1 MANNGGILG
10 YFGSLITPFVPV
22 RHREYNSIM
31 KILEDQKK
39 FKTIPWEVGLQID
52 LAYIAGFLDGDGSL
66 MLQIKNR
73 KDGISKIRFMS
84 TICFYQD
91 TRHEKDLFWIR
102 KILGKGYFHK
112 RNDGMSELRINGFA
126 SVKEILDSL
135 VPFIRFK
142 NIQAKALI
150 EACTIL
156 SSDKFKKLDRE
167 QKVKLVDLVLVIQSE
182 NYVTKK
188 KKTRD
193 ELLRI
198 LDLTP

>member
-1 MANNGGILG
+1 M
-10 YFGSLITPFVPV
+10 
-22 RHREYNSIM
+22 E
-31 KILEDQKK
+31 ILEDQKSSK
-39 FKTIPWEVGLQID
+39 KIPWEVDRKID

-91 TRHEKDLFWIR
+91 TRHEKDLFWIQ
-102 KILGKGYFHK
+102 KVLGKGYFHR
-112 RNDGMSELRINGFA
+112 RNDGMSELRINGYA
-126 SVKEILDSL
+126 TVKNILDL
-135 VPFIRFK
+135 LRPYIRFK
-142 NIQAKALI
+142 KVQEEALN

-156 SSDKFKKLDRE
+156 SNNKFKMLDRE
-167 QKVKLVDLVLVIQSE
+167 QKIKLVDLVLVIQKE

>member
-1 MANNGGILG
+1 MSGP
-10 YFGSLITPFVPV
+10 LIASVALVQP
-22 RHREYNSIM
+22 RKYNSIM
-31 KILEDQKK
+31 KMLEDQKGTK
-39 FKTIPWEVGLQID
+39 RIPWEVDRKID

-73 KDGISKIRFMS
+73 KDGVSKIRFMS

-91 TRHEKDLFWIR
+91 TRHETTLYWIR
-102 KILGKGYFHK
+102 KVLGKGYLHQ

-126 SVKEILDSL
+126 SVRDILESL
-135 VPFIRFK
+135 RPYIRFK
-142 NIQAKALI
+142 SIQTEALI

-156 SSDKFKKLDRE
+156 SSTKYRMLDRE
-167 QKVKLVDLVLVIQSE
+167 QKVKLVDLILVIQRE

-198 LDLTP
+198 LGLTP